1 MSQGLAPRFTPG
13 VSVGAAWLGTARSC
27 WAGLLSSCPVLQ
39 GGSLRP
45 RETPPF
51 AALGPRGPRRLGSAG
66 LAGAPADQAPDSRAP
81 LAVICPP
88 AHFCFVSDMRRGG
101 RKPRATFQSFKG
113 ASLAG
118 PGEGEVGRP
127 AGSEQEVTKQRR
139 GAQGCPY
146 GFHPCPPPPQPSR
159 LRGRQ
164 RE

>member
-139 GAQGCPY
+139 GAQGCPF
-146 GFHPCPPPPQPSR
+146 GFHPCPPPPAQPPE
-159 LRGRQ
+159 GKTA
-164 RE
+164 